1 MRRIQYVLLLAVC
14 LIAPTMAQDD
24 EQIADLSGKA
34 ARVARAGNGGRLT
47 EPSNAGRPE
56 IVSAFLRGRHDEE
69 TATGLVVESEN
80 PTEHGPVHV
89 RFRQQLAGLE
99 VYGTYVKATL
109 SPAGELVSVIE
120 NLASLRGQLLP
131 SQLDF
136 ADALRTVLQRRYP
149 GQPANLPEVA
159 SAGNSVTFGSRLSV
173 LSGSRRHSCD
183 RADEWRTAARWIS
196 RGNLGQRKPVM
207 AFRRRGQRPD
217 SVRGASDRGGYLQD
231 LPERAR
237 QGGPRR
243 SSVAR
248 ARAARTH
255 RSAGSR
261 RTGRAATT

>member
-34 ARVARAGNGGRLT
+34 ARVARAANGGRLT

-80 PTEHGPVHV
+80 PTEHGPVHM

-136 ADALRTVLQRRYP
+136 ADALRTVLERRYP
-149 GQPANLPEVA
+149 GQPTNLPEAA
-159 SAGNSVTFGSRLSV
+159 SAGNSVTFARGSRFYQDPVVTRVVVPMNGGRLRVGYLVETWDTENQLWHSV
-173 LSGSRRHSCD
+173 VGGNGRILF
-183 RADEWRTAARWIS
+183 EELRTAGDTYKI
-196 RGNLGQRKPVM
+196 
-207 AFRRRGQRPD
+207 FT
-217 SVRGASDRGGYLQD
+217 
-231 LPERAR
+231 ERAR
-237 QGGPRR
+237 QGSHRPW
-243 SSVAR
+243 SAAR
-248 ARAARTH
+248 ARATRTP
-255 RSAGSR
+255 RVAG
-261 RTGRAATT
+261 